1 MLKGIWIE
9 NFKSYRTGQLLPL
22 APLTLMIGAN
32 ASGKSNAIEA
42 FRFLSWYVGGEK
54 LSTIQNRINDS
65 EKIFRGD
72 IRDLFYFK
80 SEEFTLGAD
89 FSEFFSD
96 LRVEITSHELNE
108 LVVKNESLKFLNSNK
123 YLYKTDVFQENII
136 KEISKKNGKALHIEI
151 APKTEVHRLKGIFT
165 SYETNSS
172 NLQRVKNTFQI
183 RIDLE
188 EKADERIEQRLNEV
202 RFIEEILSSTYFFD
216 FVPSQMRNESL
227 EDTRLRQNGQNL
239 SGVLYTLWQHEP
251 HKEDILKFIR
261 SLPEQD
267 FKTLKFYPDHRDR
280 IELALVENFANQE
293 QEWNCDVLSDGT
305 LRVLGIAAAILSVPE
320 NSTLVIEEIDNGIH
334 PSRAK
339 SLLNTMLLFAE
350 KRNLKLLLTTHNP
363 ALMDALPDQ
372 ALGDVVFAYRDP
384 KQGDSRLIRLSDL
397 DDYEGLVS
405 QGSLG
410 ELVTKEV
417 VDRFVKNP
425 VSSQEKKKKAL
436 DWLEQ
441 MRGISHE

>member
-72 IRDLFYFK
+72 IRDLFYFE

-96 LRVEITSHELNE
+96 LRIEITSNELNE
-108 LVVKNESLKFLNSNK
+108 LNVKDEKLKFFKTDK
-123 YLYKTDVFQENII
+123 YLYKIDAYPKAIVRNN
-136 KEISKKNGKALHIEI
+136 SKDNDKALRIQISPKIEMN
-151 APKTEVHRLKGIFT
+151 RLSGIFT
-165 SYETNSS
+165 RFDSNSS

-188 EKADERIEQRLNEV
+188 EKVDERIEQRLNEV

-251 HKEDILKFIR
+251 HQEDILKFIK

-293 QEWNCDVLSDGT
+293 QEWNSDVLSDGT

-410 ELVTKEV
+410 ELVTKDV
-417 VDRFVKNP
+417 VDRFVKHP
-425 VSSQEKKKKAL
+425 VSSQEKKQNAL
-436 DWLEQ
+436 NWLEQ
-441 MRGISHE
+441 MRGISNE

>member
-1 MLKGIWIE
+1 M
-9 NFKSYRTGQLLPL
+9 NR
-22 APLTLMIGAN
+22 
-32 ASGKSNAIEA
+32 
-42 FRFLSWYVGGEK
+42 LS
-54 LSTIQNRINDS
+54 
-65 EKIFRGD
+65 
-72 IRDLFYFK
+72 
-80 SEEFTLGAD
+80 
-89 FSEFFSD
+89 
-96 LRVEITSHELNE
+96 
-108 LVVKNESLKFLNSNK
+108 
-123 YLYKTDVFQENII
+123 
-136 KEISKKNGKALHIEI
+136 
-151 APKTEVHRLKGIFT
+151 GIFT
-165 SYETNSS
+165 RFDSNSS
-172 NLQRVKNTFQI
+172 NLQKVKNTFQI

-188 EKADERIEQRLNEV
+188 EELDERIEQRLNEV
-202 RFIEEILSSTYFFD
+202 RIIEEILSSTYFFD

-251 HKEDILKFIR
+251 HQEDILKFIK

-293 QEWNCDVLSDGT
+293 QEWNSDVLSDGT

-339 SLLNTMLLFAE
+339 SLLNTMLLLAE